1 MIDEANA
8 HAKVKVEG
16 VFNGFWLSGQKIA
29 NSIGPLLFSWLI
41 GQAGY
46 QETTIGFLPQTAAA
60 STWLEVFMTLLPGLF
75 FLLAIPLFL
84 TVRTDLR
91 R

>member
-60 STWLEVFMTLLPGLF
+60 SAWLEGFMTLLPGLF